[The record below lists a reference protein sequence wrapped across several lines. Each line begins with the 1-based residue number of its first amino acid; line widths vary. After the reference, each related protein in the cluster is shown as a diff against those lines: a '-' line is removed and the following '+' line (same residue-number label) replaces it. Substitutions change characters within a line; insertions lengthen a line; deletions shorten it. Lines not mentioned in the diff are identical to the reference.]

1 MKYKAIK
8 VNGKK
13 VDEHR
18 YVMEQHLGRKLHRN
32 EIVHHINGD
41 KQDNRIE
48 NLELMSRSEHSR
60 LHVFASGNNETFNIK
75 EIREKA
81 INARRKTNVGKKVYQ
96 YNKKGE
102 LIEIHDNACKAS
114 LKTGAMR
121 CHINSCCLGKRKTH
135 KGFIWKYEEDVK
147 QE

>member
-8 VNGKK
+8 VNGRK

-48 NLELMSRSEHSR
+48 NLELMSR
-60 LHVFASGNNETFNIK
+60 
-75 EIREKA
+75 
-81 INARRKTNVGKKVYQ
+81 KKK
-96 YNKKGE
+96 N
-102 LIEIHDNACKAS
+102 
-114 LKTGAMR
+114 T
-121 CHINSCCLGKRKTH
+121 
-135 KGFIWKYEEDVK
+135 
-147 QE
+147 

>member
-8 VNGKK
+8 VNGRK

-18 YVMEQHLGRKLHRN
+18 YIMEQYLGRKLHRN

-75 EIREKA
+75 EIR
-81 INARRKTNVGKKVYQ
+81 
-96 YNKKGE
+96 
-102 LIEIHDNACKAS
+102 
-114 LKTGAMR
+114 
-121 CHINSCCLGKRKTH
+121 
-135 KGFIWKYEEDVK
+135 
-147 QE
+147 